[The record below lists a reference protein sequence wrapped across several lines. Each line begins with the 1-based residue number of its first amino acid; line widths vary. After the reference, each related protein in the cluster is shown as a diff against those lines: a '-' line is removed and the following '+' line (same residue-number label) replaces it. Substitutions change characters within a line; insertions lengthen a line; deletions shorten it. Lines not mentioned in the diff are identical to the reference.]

1 MATVYPEDQELLR
14 NEWLRCNAL
23 GQPMDLVHRVRRF
36 DGVYRWV
43 HVRGEPLRD
52 DRGQIVRW
60 YYVFTDIDDQRRAEE
75 ALRESE
81 QHLRLLVE
89 TIPALVGRTTAEG
102 TLDYVNRRIDRLY
115 RSGVGT
121 HRRSARL
128 PSGRSRRSL
137 AEVAS
142 CPGNRRTLGRH
153 VSTAA
158 RRRRVS
164 VVPPEIRAVARSRRS
179 RGVLVF
185 GER

>member
-102 TLDYVNRRIDRLY
+102 KLDYVNRRVIDYFGLELGRLGF
-115 RSGVGT
+115 RT
-121 HRRSARL
+121 R
-128 PSGRSRRSL
+128 PSGRSIRSL

-142 CPGNRRTLGRH
+142 CPENRRALGIH
-153 VSTAA
+153 VSAA
-158 RRRRVS
+158 AGRRRVS
-164 VVPPEIRAVARSRRS
+164 VVPPEKRTVARSRRS
-179 RGVLVF
+179 CGLLVF
-185 GER
+185 GGL